1 MVPVAVMGL
10 SGLGLF
16 CASERG
22 REEMR
27 ALLDRMARHG
37 DPLGE
42 FNKFLEDQL
51 GAIQRTLDA
60 LAEALEDQGA

>member
-1 MVPVAVMGL
+1 MGL

-22 REEMR
+22 REQLR
-27 ALLDRMARHG
+27 ALFDRLARHG

-42 FNKFLEDQL
+42 FSKFLDDHL
-51 GAIQRTLDA
+51 AVIQRTLDD
-60 LAEALEDQGA
+60 LAKALEEQSA